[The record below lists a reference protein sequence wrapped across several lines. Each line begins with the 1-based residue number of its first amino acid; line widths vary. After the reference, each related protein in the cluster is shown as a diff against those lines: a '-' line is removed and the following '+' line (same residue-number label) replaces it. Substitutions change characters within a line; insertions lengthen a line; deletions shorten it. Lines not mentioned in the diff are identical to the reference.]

1 MGIANASN
9 TTSEPTPTAA
19 PALDAPPTDS
29 PPTYIPPTEPPPK
42 TEMKED
48 FEAGPNRTAAGATN
62 STFTPDSG
70 PMKRE
75 TDGPEAERGTVAT
88 PLMSD
93 EDLAARDASTFEY
106 LRAHPEYVALGL
118 GALGL
123 AAGAA
128 PATVGVAGAE
138 AAAYVG
144 GAFVNV
150 GIGGVAGRLAGRA
163 ADLVLPGSGVV
174 ADLATQAILNGGM
187 SIHALGAAAFNRGG
201 PALVRAAVG
210 AAQQMTA
217 EEAYMMYDHIPLDDG
232 PYPRLETVGGEVTDE
247 MGRVMR
253 ADEMRVRR
261 PAEEVMRANP
271 VHGGGVMGMFE
282 PGELEVLRGHPFHG
296 DVIARI
302 YRHAF
307 PGSLQAGVMRGMG
320 QVMSNIAFQLNPA
333 RIGARLGLYRV
344 MVDQGMEGREA
355 RAIMDARNEGLARIG
370 HADAVRD
377 AGARVIRD
385 GTAALNAPAGNLQFR
400 TRAQRLGSMAR
411 RARWQRREAIARDAR
426 FEAFEAREEVA
437 QQAEIE
443 ARTRAMH
450 ARLGEVE
457 ALSPEARRAARAV
470 ERRYEPDI
478 APAPQTIQERMD
490 VIREVRRIL
499 NAQRFRPM
507 TDAEGEY
514 LRRFGHHAPSSMSAM
529 NRALREFEAQARI
542 AGMGHR
548 GPGVM

>member
-1 MGIANASN
+1 MGKLKSLLDANDIQPVEIPVGGDSTVLKDLPDFMAKMGIANASN

-19 PALDAPPTDS
+19 PGLDAPPTDS
-29 PPTYIPPTEPPPK
+29 PPTNIPPTEPPPK

-174 ADLATQAILNGGM
+174 ADLATQAMLNGGM
-187 SIHALGAAAFNRGG
+187 SLLGLGAAAFNRGG
-201 PALVRAAVG
+201 PTLVRAAVG
-210 AAQQMTA
+210 AAHQMTA

-247 MGRVMR
+247 MGRAMR
-253 ADEMRVRR
+253 ADETRV
-261 PAEEVMRANP
+261 
-271 VHGGGVMGMFE
+271 
-282 PGELEVLRGHPFHG
+282 
-296 DVIARI
+296 
-302 YRHAF
+302 
-307 PGSLQAGVMRGMG
+307 
-320 QVMSNIAFQLNPA
+320 
-333 RIGARLGLYRV
+333 
-344 MVDQGMEGREA
+344 
-355 RAIMDARNEGLARIG
+355 
-370 HADAVRD
+370 
-377 AGARVIRD
+377 
-385 GTAALNAPAGNLQFR
+385 
-400 TRAQRLGSMAR
+400 
-411 RARWQRREAIARDAR
+411 
-426 FEAFEAREEVA
+426 
-437 QQAEIE
+437 
-443 ARTRAMH
+443 
-450 ARLGEVE
+450 
-457 ALSPEARRAARAV
+457 
-470 ERRYEPDI
+470 
-478 APAPQTIQERMD
+478 
-490 VIREVRRIL
+490 
-499 NAQRFRPM
+499 
-507 TDAEGEY
+507 
-514 LRRFGHHAPSSMSAM
+514 
-529 NRALREFEAQARI
+529 
-542 AGMGHR
+542 
-548 GPGVM
+548 